1 MKAWWDSLGTRERRL
16 MGGSAV
22 LALFILSYVLIWE
35 PFQSS
40 HRRPQQRVAEQRADL
55 AWMRQAAQDIQ
66 RLSNNAGATQSQAD
80 GRSLLTRVDQTA
92 RTAGLG
98 AAVKQITP
106 QGDNKLNIRL
116 DGVEFDKLLSWL
128 NSLEHEHRVTLTNL
142 RVDRTGTPGQVN
154 AHAILQGQGQQ
165 P

>member
-1 MKAWWDSLGTRERRL
+1 MKAWWNSLGARERGL
-16 MGGSAV
+16 VGGGAV
-22 LALFILSYVLIWE
+22 LALFMLSYAFIWE

-40 HRRPQQRVAEQRADL
+40 HRRLQQWVAEQRADL

-66 RLSNNAGATQSQAD
+66 RLSNNAGTQPQAD

-98 AAVKQITP
+98 AALKQITP

-116 DGVEFDKLLSWL
+116 DRVEFDKLLSWL
-128 NSLEHEHRVTLTNL
+128 DALEHEHRIALTNL
-142 RVDRTGTPGQVN
+142 SVDRTETPGWVN
-154 AHAILQGQGQQ
+154 ARVILQGT
-165 P
+165 PP